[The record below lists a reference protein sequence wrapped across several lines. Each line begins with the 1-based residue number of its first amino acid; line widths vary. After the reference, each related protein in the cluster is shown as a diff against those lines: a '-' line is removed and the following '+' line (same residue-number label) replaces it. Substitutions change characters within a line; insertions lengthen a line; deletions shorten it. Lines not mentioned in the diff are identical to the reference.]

1 MRRFNYIRRIF
12 EVLLVAVYVLFT
24 LRDNKFISTISL
36 SILSLGFI
44 LLERNNTSKKIYYVL
59 ICVWLMATML
69 IIFKQF
75 YLRGN

>member
-1 MRRFNYIRRIF
+1 MRRFNYIRRIL

-24 LRDNKFISTISL
+24 LSDNKFISTISL

-75 YLRGN
+75 Y

>member
-1 MRRFNYIRRIF
+1 MRRFNYIRRIL
-12 EVLLVAVYVLFT
+12 EVLLVAVYALFT
-24 LRDNKFISTISL
+24 LSDNKFISTISL

-44 LLERNNTSKKIYYVL
+44 LLERNNTSKKIYYAL

-75 YLRGN
+75 Y

>member
-1 MRRFNYIRRIF
+1 MRRFNYIRRIL

-24 LRDNKFISTISL
+24 LRDNKFLSTISL

-75 YLRGN
+75 Y